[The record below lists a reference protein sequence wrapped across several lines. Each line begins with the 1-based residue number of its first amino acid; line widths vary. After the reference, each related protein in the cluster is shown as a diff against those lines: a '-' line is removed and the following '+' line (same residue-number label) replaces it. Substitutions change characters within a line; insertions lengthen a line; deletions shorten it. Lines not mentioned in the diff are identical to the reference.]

1 MSQYL
6 IFFAIIP
13 LACFQLTRIF
23 NVKDRWLYCGLS
35 LGLVIAPLSL
45 GLLQLTYIPI
55 IGKLLG
61 LIGLLV
67 NLTHGSVGYFCLAGS
82 GFIVPGI
89 LLSASQLLMI
99 HLVNAVIFACGY
111 GMIGY
116 ALDRKMEEES
126 AQSAPVVWY

>member
-6 IFFAIIP
+6 IFLAIIP
-13 LACFQLTRIF
+13 LTCWQFTKIF
-23 NVKDRWLYCGLS
+23 KVKDRWLYIGLS
-35 LGLVIAPLSL
+35 LGLVIAPLSY
-45 GLLQLTYIPI
+45 GLLQFTYIPL

-61 LIGLLV
+61 IIGLIV

-82 GFIVPGI
+82 GFFAPGA
-89 LLSASQLLMI
+89 LLSASQLVMI
-99 HLVNAVIFACGY
+99 NLVNAVIFASCY

-126 AQSAPVVWY
+126 SDAWAAWY